1 MTALNDQ
8 TYAQAQSQQEQQ
20 GITRLQWLVLWSAFL
35 GWLFDSMDLN
45 LFTLVLFPS
54 VAELTGSRDPAYVA
68 QIGGYIIALKLF
80 CWGLG
85 GIAFGVAADRI
96 GRTKTM
102 VITILIYAI
111 FTGLSGLAQT
121 WHQLAILQAIAGF
134 GIGGEWAAGAAL
146 VAETWPEK
154 HRARAMQI
162 MQMAFA
168 FGFFAAALDNLILGQ
183 FSWRWVI
190 AMGAVPALIALAI
203 RWFVPEPE
211 RWVQVRNDATVAQMT
226 ASQTFAT
233 IFSPQ
238 LRRRTIVG
246 VLVSAAMMIGS
257 WGGLTLL
264 PSWIQQL
271 VHAAGGTTLTGVNA
285 ISYAFM
291 LMMAGAVLGYLSLI
305 FLTDGVGRR
314 MSYFIFCLGSIL
326 TSLYLFTMVKD
337 LTAMMWTMPVYG
349 FFVIGGFGTFA
360 AYLPELYPTRVRASG
375 QGFCWNFA
383 RLVTAI
389 GPLIGGVL
397 VGTFGSFPAA
407 AASTVGFFAIGL
419 VAIWFGPETRGVPLS
434 D

>member
-1 MTALNDQ
+1 MTVLRETIAKSEQ
-8 TYAQAQSQQEQQ
+8 T
-20 GITRLQWLVLWSAFL
+20 GIARYQWLALWSGFL

-54 VAELTGSRDPAYVA
+54 VAQLINSTNPAEVA
-68 QIGGYIIALKLF
+68 QIGSYIVAIKLF
-80 CWGLG
+80 CWGIG
-85 GIAFGVAADRI
+85 GIAFGVVADRI
-96 GRTKTM
+96 GRTRTM
-102 VITILIYAI
+102 VITIVIYAL
-111 FTGLSGLAQT
+111 FTGLSGLAQS
-121 WHQLAILQAIAGF
+121 WQQLAVLQAIAGF

-146 VAETWPEK
+146 IAETWPEK
-154 HRARAMQI
+154 HRARAMQV

-168 FGFFAAALDNLILGQ
+168 FGFFLAAIDNLLLGPI
-183 FSWRWVI
+183 SWRWVL
-190 AMGAVPALIALAI
+190 AAGALPAAIALGI

-211 RWVQVRNDATVAQMT
+211 RWVRVRQDAEVARISAM
-226 ASQTFAT
+226 QTFAM

-257 WGGLTLL
+257 WGGLALL

-271 VHAAGGTTLTGVNA
+271 VRASGGTPLVGVQT

-291 LMMAGAVLGYLSLI
+291 LMMVGAVLGYASLI
-305 FLTDGVGRR
+305 FLTDGIGRR
-314 MSYFIFCLGSIL
+314 GSYFLFCLGSLIS
-326 TSLYLFTMVKD
+326 SLYLFMYIKNLST
-337 LTAMMWTMPVYG
+337 LMWFMPVYG
-349 FFVIGGFGTFA
+349 YFIIGGFGTFA
-360 AYLPELYPTRVRASG
+360 AYLPELFPTRVRASG

-383 RLVTAI
+383 RCVTAV

-407 AASTVGFFAIGL
+407 AASTAAFYAIGL
-419 VAIWFGPETRGVPLS
+419 VAIWFGPETRGVPLA

>member
-1 MTALNDQ
+1 MTVLRETIAKSEQ
-8 TYAQAQSQQEQQ
+8 T
-20 GITRLQWLVLWSAFL
+20 GIARYQWLALWSGFL

-54 VAELTGSRDPAYVA
+54 VAQLINSTNPAEVA
-68 QIGGYIIALKLF
+68 QIGSYIVAIKLF
-80 CWGLG
+80 CWGIG
-85 GIAFGVAADRI
+85 GIAFGVVADRI
-96 GRTKTM
+96 GRTRTM
-102 VITILIYAI
+102 VITIVIYAL
-111 FTGLSGLAQT
+111 FTGLSGLAQS
-121 WHQLAILQAIAGF
+121 WQQLAVLQAIAGF

-146 VAETWPEK
+146 IAETWPEK
-154 HRARAMQI
+154 HRARAMQV

-168 FGFFAAALDNLILGQ
+168 FGFFLAAIDNLLLGPI
-183 FSWRWVI
+183 SWRWVL
-190 AMGAVPALIALAI
+190 AAGALPAVVALGI

-211 RWVQVRNDATVAQMT
+211 RWVRVRQDAEVASISAM
-226 ASQTFAT
+226 QTFAM

-257 WGGLTLL
+257 WGGLALL

-271 VHAAGGTTLTGVNA
+271 VRASGGTPLVGVQT

-291 LMMAGAVLGYLSLI
+291 LMMVGAVLGYASLI
-305 FLTDGVGRR
+305 FLTDGIGRR
-314 MSYFIFCLGSIL
+314 GSYFLFCLGSLIS
-326 TSLYLFTMVKD
+326 SLYLFMYIKNLST
-337 LTAMMWTMPVYG
+337 LMWFMPVYG
-349 FFVIGGFGTFA
+349 YFIIGGFGTFA
-360 AYLPELYPTRVRASG
+360 AYLPELFPTRVRASG

-383 RLVTAI
+383 RCVTAV

-407 AASTVGFFAIGL
+407 AASTAAFYAIGL
-419 VAIWFGPETRGVPLS
+419 VAIWFGPETRGVPLA